1 MNPLK
6 SAKECLDAI
15 VSAEGYDQLEKALSE
30 FYETP
35 VSYDEKIT
43 RDDVHEV
50 IKLGEIA
57 VEYNLVEEWAQC
69 VMAILDDLD
78 DEYVRRLCYEEHIIE
93 TMLPYASNDPD
104 NMILCVFDILI
115 SGNGMFTQQL
125 RDVPGSIGRMEQLAS
140 GCEDGTLER
149 CILNKIKVLSSGGR
163 LVKGIASKI

>member
-15 VSAEGYDQLEKALSE
+15 VSAEGCDQLERALSE

-35 VSYDEKIT
+35 MSYDEKIT

-50 IKLGEIA
+50 IKLGEI
-57 VEYNLVEEWAQC
+57 VVKYNLVEKWAQC
-69 VMAILDDLD
+69 IMAILDDLD
-78 DEYVRRLCYEEHIIE
+78 DEHVRLMCYEEHVIE

-104 NMILCVFDILI
+104 NMIFCVFDILI
-115 SGNGMFTQQL
+115 CYDEKFTQQL
-125 RDVPGSIGRMEQLAS
+125 RDIPGSVEKMEQLAS

-149 CILNKIKVLSSGGR
+149 CIFNKIKVLNSGGR
-163 LVKGIASKI
+163 FVKGIAS